1 MVYLMSA
8 PSLATEQGTLFDYD
22 LNIYHL
28 EDKRILNPDLID
40 PNPEEEHNYI
50 YEYSDQ
56 WYVDIYEYLDRDQVH
71 VAGPFKI
78 TAQQR
83 DLLHLGLDGYFT
95 DDDSWYGMWGF
106 LEDYKDSLTFDLL
119 EILNALPKY
128 KEEVLF

>member
-28 EDKRILNPDLID
+28 E
-40 PNPEEEHNYI
+40 EENAEGE
-50 YEYSDQ
+50 YEYTDQ